1 MTRSVQPPL
10 LFLDV
15 DGPLIPFGA
24 SHPYPTYETG
34 LEDLGS
40 GENPLLARI
49 NPRHGSRLAALACE
63 LVWATTWLDD
73 ANVLVAPRLGLSPL
87 PVVGL
92 PESSGAVGTKDEAGE
107 AGCEEEE
114 EEDVRIGLHWKT
126 RPVVAWAGGRP
137 FVWVDDEITEADRGW
152 VAAHHPGPALLH
164 RVDPRRGLTNG
175 DYAVVEG
182 WLRRTV
188 AEQARPGP
196 HVRGSR

>member
-1 MTRSVQPPL
+1 MTRTAQPPL

-24 SHPYPTYETG
+24 SHPYPAYETG
-34 LEDLGS
+34 LADLGS

-49 NPRHGSRLAALACE
+49 NPRHGPRLAALACE
-63 LVWATTWLDD
+63 LVWATTWLED
-73 ANVLVAPRLGLSPL
+73 ANALVAPRLGLPPL

-92 PESSGAVGTKDEAGE
+92 PEPSGAVGGSGGVGE
-107 AGCEEEE
+107 TGCEEE

-137 FVWVDDEITEADRGW
+137 FVWVDDEITEVDRGW
-152 VAAHHPGPALLH
+152 VAVRHPGSALLH

-182 WLRRTV
+182 WLRRTG
-188 AEQARPGP
+188 AG
-196 HVRGSR
+196 

>member
-1 MTRSVQPPL
+1 MIRTAQSPL

-34 LEDLGS
+34 LEDLVS
-40 GENPLLARI
+40 GENPLLARV
-49 NPRHGSRLAALACE
+49 NPRHGPRLAALACE
-63 LVWATTWLDD
+63 LVWATTWLED
-73 ANVLVAPRLGLSPL
+73 ANALVAPRLGLPAL

-92 PESSGAVGTKDEAGE
+92 PESSGTVGASGGAGE

-114 EEDVRIGLHWKT
+114 GVRIGLHWKT

-137 FVWVDDEITEADRGW
+137 FVWVDDEITEVDRVW
-152 VAAHHPGPALLH
+152 VAAHHAGPALLH

-188 AEQARPGP
+188 AGWARPGP
-196 HVRGSR
+196 RVHGGR